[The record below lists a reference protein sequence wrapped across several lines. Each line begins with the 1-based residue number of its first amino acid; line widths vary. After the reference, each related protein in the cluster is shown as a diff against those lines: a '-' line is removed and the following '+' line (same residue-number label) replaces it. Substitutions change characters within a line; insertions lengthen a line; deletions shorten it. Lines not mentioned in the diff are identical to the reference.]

1 MIENNPALQQLPG
14 RANPIFL
21 EGRLLPLR
29 AETAQTLGLRDAQ
42 VVQGQIQVRA
52 EQPMLVLRGTALP
65 LPPGWPQSPAGPV
78 WVQVRAT
85 AQGWFLQPSGT
96 PGGPAPMGTD
106 ALVSRLNALLF
117 RPPGQADM
125 TALLA
130 NGQLA
135 RLVQT
140 SADPALQQLWQNWQ
154 LQMRQLAPE
163 ALARAVVA
171 ALGAEVWLAR
181 GLAVPGTDPRAFVRK
196 LMGALRERLDA
207 SEGPQR
213 ATLEEELQALQSGL
227 DHLESQPVQ
236 AAQAQAQNML
246 LWQVVL
252 PFADADPV
260 ELEFRRPPR
269 QGGQDSP
276 LTVNVHTQSQALGEL
291 WLRTT
296 LHGLD
301 RLELMLWALRAEVAD
316 LARARGPQ
324 LGELLAQAGLQMQS
338 LQVVHGPRPAA
349 PPDWVPSGRGM
360 VVDLAA

>member
-29 AETAQTLGLRDAQ
+29 AETAQALNLRDAQ

-52 EQPMLVLRGTALP
+52 DQPMLVLRGTALP
-65 LPPGWPQSPAGPV
+65 LPPGWPQAASGLQ
-78 WVQVRAT
+78 WLQVKAT
-85 AQGWFLQPSGT
+85 AQGWFLQPT
-96 PGGPAPMGTD
+96 QAPGGTASSPAD

-130 NGQLA
+130 SGQLP
-135 RLVQT
+135 RLVQ
-140 SADPALQQLWQNWQ
+140 SSGDPVLQQLWQNWP
-154 LQMRQLAPE
+154 LQMQKLQPE
-163 ALARAVVA
+163 ALARAVAA
-171 ALGAEVWLAR
+171 ALGAEVWLGR
-181 GLAVPGTDPRAFVRK
+181 GLPVPGTDPRAFLRK
-196 LMGALRERLDA
+196 LMGHLRERLETL
-207 SEGPQR
+207 EGPE
-213 ATLEEELQALQSGL
+213 ALKVEEELQALQSGL

-246 LWQVVL
+246 LWQMTL
-252 PFADADPV
+252 PFADAEPV

-301 RLELMLWALRAEVAD
+301 RLDLMLWAVRQEVAQ
-316 LARARGPQ
+316 LARARGPE
-324 LGELLAQAGLQMQS
+324 LGELLSQAGLQMQS
-338 LQVVHGPRPAA
+338 LQVVHGARPAS
-349 PPDWVPSGRGM
+349 PPEWVPSGRGL